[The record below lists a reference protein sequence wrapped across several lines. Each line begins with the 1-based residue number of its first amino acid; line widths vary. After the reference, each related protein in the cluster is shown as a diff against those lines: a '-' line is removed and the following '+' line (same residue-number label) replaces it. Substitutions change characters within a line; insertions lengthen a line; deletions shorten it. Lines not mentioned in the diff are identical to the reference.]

1 VTDHYDAVVIGSGA
15 GGGTLAR
22 TLAASGKRILL
33 LERGNFLRR
42 ELPNWDPYQV
52 LAGDRYVSRE
62 TWYDT
67 AGRPFQPQVHYFVG
81 GATKLYGAALCRL
94 RPADF
99 GAIAHSDGLS
109 PAWPLSYDEFEPWY
123 AKAEW
128 LYQVRGL
135 HGEDPSEGP
144 WSEEYLWPPVSHEP
158 LVQQLADD
166 LDHAGYHPFHM
177 PRGVMLDEA
186 NPPASLCIRCDT
198 CEGYPCLVHAKA
210 DADVIAVR
218 PLLSRLNVTVL
229 VDAEVI
235 RLETDGRGRSV
246 TKVIVRRGGAREEY
260 RGDLV
265 ILAAGAINSAKV
277 LLRSASDRHPA
288 GLANGSGQVGRNLMC
303 HHSTDVLAFGEKANE
318 TVFQQ
323 TLGINAFYLADE
335 SRRSSYPG
343 GSSRRWPLGGI
354 QLLGRS
360 DLLARR
366 LAAPWGALD
375 APDIEDRAICFRLT
389 TEDLPRPDNR
399 VTLDRRGRPHLAY
412 RATNRGE
419 AAMLQHEFETM
430 LSHAHLHVGGEE
442 TLPAAGVSGVGM
454 SRAGVP
460 PAGVPRGGVPPAG
473 VPRAGV
479 PRGGVADQAGTC
491 RFGTDP
497 ATSVLDV
504 DCKAHELD
512 NLYVADASFLPSVGA
527 LGPALTTMAN
537 AIRVGEHLVRR
548 LR

>member
-1 VTDHYDAVVIGSGA
+1 MTDHYDAVVIGSGA

-42 ELPNWDPYQV
+42 ELRNWDPYEV
-52 LAGDRYVSRE
+52 LTADRYVTRD
-62 TWYDT
+62 TWFD
-67 AGRPFQPQVHYFVG
+67 AVGRPFEPRVHYFVG
-81 GATKLYGAALCRL
+81 GATKVYGAALGRL

-99 GAIAHSDGLS
+99 GEIAHGDGPS
-109 PAWPLSYDEFEPWY
+109 PAWPLGYDEFEPWY

-144 WSEEYLWPPVSHEP
+144 WSEEYPWPPVSHAP
-158 LVQQLADD
+158 LVQQIADH
-166 LDHAGYHPFHM
+166 LDRAGYHPFHM

-198 CEGYPCLVHAKA
+198 CDGYPCLVHAKA

-218 PLLSRLNVTVL
+218 PLLSRLNVTLL
-229 VDAEVI
+229 VNAEVT
-235 RLETDGRGRSV
+235 RLETDAQGRSV
-246 TKVIVRRGGAREEY
+246 TRVIVRRGDAHEEY
-260 RGDLV
+260 RGDIV
-265 ILAAGAINSAKV
+265 ILAAGAVNSARV

-288 GLANGSGQVGRNLMC
+288 GLANGSGQVGRNYMC
-303 HHSTDVLAFGEKANE
+303 HHSTDVVAFGEKANE
-318 TVFQQ
+318 TMFQQ

-335 SRRSSYPG
+335 SRRSPYPG

-354 QLLGRS
+354 ELLARS

-375 APDIEDRAICFRLT
+375 APDIEDRAVGFRLT

-399 VTLDRRGRPHLAY
+399 VTLDRRGRLHLAY
-412 RATNRGE
+412 RATNSGQ
-419 AAMLQHEFETM
+419 AAMLYHEFETM
-430 LSHAHLHVGGEE
+430 LSHADLHVAGRE
-442 TLPAAGVSGVGM
+442 TPATAGLPGAA
-454 SRAGVP
+454 
-460 PAGVPRGGVPPAG
+460 
-473 VPRAGV
+473 
-479 PRGGVADQAGTC
+479 VADQAGTC

-504 DCKAHELD
+504 NCKAHELD
-512 NLYVADASFLPSVGA
+512 NLYVADASFMPSVGA
-527 LGPALTTMAN
+527 VGPALTTMAN